1 MGQGQGQ
8 AQGARRSEPP
18 AFLSAHKHNG
28 IKPSYLAGFQDL
40 EHEGQALGDELLRV
54 LFLLNGLKLLQQAL
68 NERPAVLLEGDPQR
82 LQPGVQGPRD
92 TWKGGRWGWGRGGEG
107 RKQPEEKTC
116 FYLEAGLSGGR
127 YHIMRPRAC
136 LSMNRPSVAFS
147 PPQRPAEVEIKGSNS
162 IPFTM
167 GV

>member
-1 MGQGQGQ
+1 MGQGQ
-8 AQGARRSEPP
+8 AQGAWRSEPP

-107 RKQPEEKTC
+107 RKQPEEKAC
-116 FYLEAGLSGGR
+116 FYLEAGLSGGHH
-127 YHIMRPRAC
+127 HIMRPRAC
-136 LSMNRPSVAFS
+136 LSMNRASVAFFT
-147 PPQRPAEVEIKGSNS
+147 PKDPQKLKLKVVIRFP
-162 IPFTM
+162 
-167 GV
+167 